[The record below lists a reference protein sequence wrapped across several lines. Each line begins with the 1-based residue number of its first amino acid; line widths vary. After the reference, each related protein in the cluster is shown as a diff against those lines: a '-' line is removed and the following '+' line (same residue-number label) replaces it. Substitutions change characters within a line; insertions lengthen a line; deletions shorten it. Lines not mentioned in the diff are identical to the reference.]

1 MEPQSVAGW
10 QQLEYYPPNMTSE
23 SEYRPQIQ
31 STEPD
36 L

>member
-10 QQLEYYPPNMTSE
+10 QQLEYYSPQHDSE